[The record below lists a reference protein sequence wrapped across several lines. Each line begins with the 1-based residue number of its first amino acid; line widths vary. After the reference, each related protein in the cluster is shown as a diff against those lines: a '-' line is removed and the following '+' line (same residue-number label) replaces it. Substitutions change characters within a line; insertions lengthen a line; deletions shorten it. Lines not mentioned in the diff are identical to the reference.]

1 MQKRYHR
8 VPQFLLRR
16 FSERLSKNWGWIGY
30 VSIEEKRPARG
41 RIKELAQSLDF
52 YSPEGEKA
60 LGNIERSIGWILHH
74 KASSFSIGDFNNLAL
89 YVITQDIR
97 TSILHS
103 QQMERPQF
111 WIEFLLRPDLADK
124 SEQDL
129 INELLKRCSDLEIMS
144 QAFGPDLQQLNKVL
158 LLNKTDI
165 GFITSDVAVGFSNK
179 LLYFSQ
185 GWRMNNNSTYLLSG
199 PGVLWF
205 FPISK
210 DRCLLFYNKH
220 TYSMN
225 DRNNELSI
233 RRRQDVRDINRC
245 LLETGTDRVMFFEN
259 IYYDLRCMD
268 FSYEDHVLKGSNLLN
283 EAVVDM
289 PIERI
294 ISPAFSFLLVR
305 REMKDLQ
312 TRLYKE
318 TGNGNDLAINY
329 SKMAD
334 RYPELFRYPQPPQ
347 GGMYD

>member
-16 FSERLSKNWGWIGY
+16 FSEDRGHIGY
-30 VSIEEKRPARG
+30 VPIEEKCPAQG
-41 RIKELAQSLDF
+41 KIKELAQSQDF
-52 YSPEGEKA
+52 YSPKGEKA
-60 LGNIERSIGWILHH
+60 LGNIERSIGWILSEYDK
-74 KASSFSIGDFNNLAL
+74 KASFSMGDFNNLAL

-97 TSILHS
+97 TNTLHS
-103 QQMERPQF
+103 PQMERPQF
-111 WIEFLLRPDLADK
+111 WIEFLGRPDLADK
-124 SEQDL
+124 PEQVI
-129 INELLKRCSDLEIMS
+129 INELLKRCSDLKIMS
-144 QAFGPDLQQLNKVL
+144 QAFGPDLEQLNKVL

-165 GFITSDVAVGFSNK
+165 GFITSDVAVGFSDK
-179 LLYFSQ
+179 LLYFEL
-185 GWRMNNNSTYLLSG
+185 GWRLSENILLSR

-233 RRRQDVRDINRC
+233 FCWQDVRDINRC
-245 LLETGTDRVMFFEN
+245 LLETGMDKVMFFEN

-283 EAVVDM
+283 EAAVDM

-294 ISPAFSFLLVR
+294 ISPAFSFLSVR
-305 REMKDLQ
+305 RGMKDLQ

-329 SKMAD
+329 VKMAN
-334 RYPELFRYPQPPQ
+334 RCPGLFCYPQPPQ

>member
-1 MQKRYHR
+1 M
-8 VPQFLLRR
+8 
-16 FSERLSKNWGWIGY
+16 
-30 VSIEEKRPARG
+30 
-41 RIKELAQSLDF
+41 
-52 YSPEGEKA
+52 
-60 LGNIERSIGWILHH
+60 
-74 KASSFSIGDFNNLAL
+74 
-89 YVITQDIR
+89 
-97 TSILHS
+97 S
-103 QQMERPQF
+103 QQFE
-111 WIEFLLRPDLADK
+111 PDLR
-124 SEQDL
+124 Q
-129 INELLKRCSDLEIMS
+129 M
-144 QAFGPDLQQLNKVL
+144 NKVL

-165 GFITSDVAVGFSNK
+165 GFITSDVAVGFSDK
-179 LLYFSQ
+179 LLYFER
-185 GWRMNNNSTYLLSG
+185 GRRMNEDNPPCLSC
-199 PGVLWF
+199 PGSLWF
-205 FPISK
+205 FPVGK
-210 DRCLLFYNKH
+210 DRCLLFYNRH
-220 TYSMN
+220 TYSIN

-347 GGMYD
+347 GGMHD